1 MKGKLDCRRKFERKY
16 SRRVFCI
23 ILWPQANDFSLPEFL
38 VKLFRCQGS
47 WCGFFFILLKCKC
60 AYFWKQ
66 FSTFTPL
73 WYFSVFLLLA
83 LYLPFCSLFC
93 LAKNF
98 ALRKVALK
106 IFWIIQLWQA
116 KDDAPQHF
124 VYSIRISL
132 SLVCY
137 LFLSLC
143 LYLPLIFA
151 VSTFHFLA
159 VKIALVNRPVLQGLS
174 LNLDGKE
181 RRRWGKIGTW
191 RK

>member
-174 LNLDGKE
+174 LNLDGKG